1 MAVGSLRHVEQSH
14 VGPHRLTRLA
24 HLNEHVAVDLGD
36 LAARDA
42 GAEVEPVAV
51 LGHDVG
57 DLALLV
63 QHEQRHVRRGGLGQ
77 TQGAGRHLL
86 SLYTD
91 RNKNHTILIKAPG
104 HLVQKCPHPVGTS
117 VVGNVGRGG
126 DAGTRV
132 HHQPLRGGEL
142 IIIQRQVFQFDID
155 K

>member
-1 MAVGSLRHVEQSH
+1 MLSPVAVGSLRHVEQAH
-14 VGPHRLTRLA
+14 VGPHRLARLA
-24 HLNEHVAVDLGD
+24 HLYEHVAVDLGD

-77 TQGAGRHLL
+77 AKVAGSHLL

-91 RNKNHTILIKAPG
+91 RNKNLIKAPG
-104 HLVQKCPHPVGTS
+104 HLVQKCPDPVGTS
-117 VVGNVGRGG
+117 VVRNVGRGG

-132 HHQPLRGGEL
+132 HHQPLRGGKL
-142 IIIQRQVFQFDID
+142 IITETSISI
-155 K
+155 